1 MRHTAIYLFTVILLL
16 FAASDARGQ
25 AGPPLGDDFIF
36 FVNGTNTLVPTF
48 DGNIIDDPSDPS
60 NKIIEYVYVPNSWS
74 FYAFR
79 FPADVGVDMS
89 QNRADGDVMHARIW
103 VDPENAGKPNVQ
115 ILMEDKASWD
125 GMESSE
131 EDLPF
136 RLAWRIPED
145 MRDGQWHE
153 ISVPLPPPTYTELED
168 AKTAMELDGLDSLW
182 KYVGAWSGR
191 GEAFS
196 SGVLDELGPNT
207 THNPQLWREFEWTNV
222 QNIGIHFDNNQGG
235 GTIFLDDVYIGA
247 ENLDLSVANDPVGV
261 ATGVSVTATADSN
274 MISWTPVD
282 GADGYNVYFSGND
295 ITDIKA
301 SGVNLVARATG
312 GTSSVYHKIEVPLAS
327 LSPLT
332 LHYAVTTLSGFGVE
346 NTDIS
351 MSKGE
356 VENENLP
363 VQAHIA
369 ELTEDEVN
377 HLTDQLF
384 GDMFDNVVE
393 DGFPDGYMPF
403 ELNEARSKPGD
414 GGRITPDE
422 DLSGK
427 LWAGYGADPPELYLY
442 VEVTDDEI
450 TLQAAGGNPNDGWQH
465 DSIEFGWGNYD
476 VRDIDGGGI
485 FTGSPHQDMM
495 RGSFA
500 DYQFRLM
507 GQGDGTKAGTAG
519 VVFVG
524 WSINAVPQGGG
535 AIYDQLTDA
544 SGQVTGYKLLSVI
557 PLDQIQNTDQM
568 DAITPLPTGSDVS
581 YFPFNF
587 VLNDGDG
594 GNRDNQIQ
602 WSIKGN
608 AGGLWY
614 RTPAQW
620 PAVALAGREAQ
631 GGMMRAE
638 IELSEMAAGAAITT
652 LSVDEAGSQ
661 TYYVKLTSE
670 PTADVMVAITGQDGT
685 DLTLDNDGDAS
696 TDFSGLTFTMQNWD
710 TAQAVMMTA
719 AIDGDGDDDM
729 VTLVHTASSTDMDY
743 DGKTMNLEVT
753 VTDVTQTSLEDANE
767 LPKEIALDQNYPNPF
782 NPSTSIQFA
791 LPESETVTLRVFDT
805 LGRPV
810 ATLLNQKPHTAG
822 MHTVSFEGSGLAS
835 GVYIY
840 RLEVGASVVMTRYMQ
855 LIK

>member
-1 MRHTAIYLFTVILLL
+1 MRHTAIYLFSVTLLL
-16 FAASDARGQ
+16 FAATDARGQ

-36 FVNGTNTLVPTF
+36 FVNGTNTLVPSFT
-48 DGNIIDDPSDPS
+48 GNIVEDPTDPT
-60 NKIIEYVYVPNSWS
+60 NTVVEFTYGSWS
-74 FYAFR
+74 FDAFR

-89 QNRADGDVMHARIW
+89 QNRADGDVLHARIW
-103 VDPENAGKPNVQ
+103 VHPENAGKPNVQ

-125 GMESSE
+125 GMASSE

-136 RLAWRIPED
+136 RLVWRIPEN

-153 ISVPLPPPTYTELED
+153 ISVPLPPPTFTELED
-168 AKTAMELDGLDSLW
+168 AKAAMELDGLDSLW

-191 GEAFS
+191 GPDFS
-196 SGVLDELGPNT
+196 SGVFDELGPNT
-207 THNPQLWREFEWTNV
+207 THNPQLWKEFEWTNV
-222 QNIGIHFDNNQGG
+222 QNIGVHFDNDQGG
-235 GTIFLDDVYIGA
+235 STIYLDDVYIGA
-247 ENLDLSVANDPVGV
+247 ENLDLSVANDPVS
-261 ATGVSVTATADSN
+261 AAMGVSVVATADSN
-274 MISWTPVD
+274 MISWMSVD
-282 GADGYNVYFSGND
+282 GVGGYNVYSSINE
-295 ITDIKA
+295 ITDIMS
-301 SGVNLVARATG
+301 SGVELAARVAG
-312 GTSSVYHKIEVPLAS
+312 GVTSIYHRMEVPHVSLA
-327 LSPLT
+327 PLT
-332 LHYAVTTLSGFGVE
+332 LHYAVTTLSGFGIE

-356 VENENLP
+356 VANENLP
-363 VQAHIA
+363 TQAHIA

-403 ELNEARSKPGD
+403 ELNRARSKPGD
-414 GGRITPDE
+414 GGRLTPDE

-450 TLQAAGGNPNDGWQH
+450 TLQAAGGDPNNGWQH

-476 VRDIDGGGI
+476 VRDVDGGGI
-485 FTGSPHQDMM
+485 FTGSPHQDMT
-495 RGSFA
+495 RGAFA
-500 DYQFRLM
+500 DYQFRLL
-507 GQGDGTKAGTAG
+507 GQGDGTKAGSAG
-519 VVFVG
+519 VVYVG
-524 WSINAVPQGGG
+524 FSIDAVPQGGG
-535 AIYDQLTDA
+535 AIYDQLMDA
-544 SGQVTGYKLLSVI
+544 SGQTVGYKLLSLI

-568 DAITPLPTGSDVS
+568 DAVTPLPTGSDVA

-602 WSIKGN
+602 WSLKGN
-608 AGGLWY
+608 ADGQWY
-614 RTPAQW
+614 NTPAQW
-620 PAVALAGREAQ
+620 PAVALAGRDTQ
-631 GGMMRAE
+631 GSTMMAG
-638 IELSEMAAGAAITT
+638 IELSEMADGSAVTT
-652 LSVDEAGSQ
+652 LSVLEAGSQ

-670 PTADVMVAITGQDGT
+670 PSADVTVAITGHDGT
-685 DLTLDNDGDAS
+685 DLVLDNDGDAS
-696 TDFSGLTFTMQNWD
+696 TDFSGLTFTMQNWN

-729 VTLVHTASSTDMDY
+729 VTLVHTASSSDMAY
-743 DGKTMNLEVT
+743 DSASVSLEVT
-753 VTDVTQTSLEDANE
+753 VTDVTQTNLEGANE
-767 LPKEIALDQNYPNPF
+767 LPTEIALDQNYPNPF
-782 NPSTSIQFA
+782 NPSTSIRFA

-810 ATLLNQKPHTAG
+810 ATLLDQKPHTAG
-822 MHTVSFEGSGLAS
+822 THTVSFDGAGLAS
-835 GVYIY
+835 GVYLY